1 MEEESQNDSISN
13 FCVFAP
19 FLWPKIRD
27 FLPTFRV
34 LLFAKSAKLERV
46 LLELRISN
54 FALIE
59 RAEIAPGAGFN
70 ALTGETGA
78 GKSILIQALGLL
90 LGERAAA
97 EQVGVGN
104 GKAVVEGAFDV
115 AKAPRAR
122 AWLEANGFPLDDDA
136 LIIAREVEASGR
148 SRVRLNGRLAT
159 ATALR
164 ELGAFLVDLHGQH
177 ENQMLLSPDA
187 HLQFLD
193 EFGPKSHGDLK
204 REVAAAH
211 KVWRAAA
218 RTLAELSRNEQ
229 ERVQRLDTLQF
240 QAEEI
245 DKAKLG
251 NDEDETLAEERARLM
266 NAEGLRQNAALCVGN
281 LWGDDEP
288 GALGLARQSLKAA
301 REIEATDGSVK
312 EWAEALQSAILDL
325 EDAAEQARAYAE
337 TLDADPN
344 RLEQIESRLFKINR
358 LKRKYGADV
367 AAVLV
372 YRANIESEIQSLNLS
387 DEQIA
392 DLKAEAA
399 AKKAVYF
406 EWAEKLSAQRKELA
420 RDFAAQVVE
429 QLSGL
434 SMEKARFE
442 IGFERLEKSS
452 AGGIDRAE
460 FLLSA
465 NPGQPLRPLTKIASG
480 GEISRVMLGLRSV
493 LRDTE
498 TEHRVP
504 TVVFD
509 EIDSGIGGLTAEK
522 VGEKMSQIASHHQVF
537 CITHLPQIA
546 KRADHHFRVVKA
558 AGDQATTVDITPLDP
573 NARIEEM
580 ARMMG
585 SESRANLEHARALLE
600 DVAAVKAPKKR
611 GKK

>member
-1 MEEESQNDSISN
+1 M
-13 FCVFAP
+13 
-19 FLWPKIRD
+19 
-27 FLPTFRV
+27 
-34 LLFAKSAKLERV
+34 

-70 ALTGETGA
+70 TLTGETGA

-97 EQVGVGN
+97 DQVGAGA
-104 GKAVVEGAFDV
+104 GRAVVEGAFDL
-115 AKAPRAR
+115 ADSPRAR
-122 AWLEANGFPLDDDA
+122 RFLEENGFPLDDDA

-164 ELGAFLVDLHGQH
+164 ELGGFLVDLHGQH
-177 ENQMLLSPDA
+177 ENQLLLQPDA

-193 EFGPKSHGDLK
+193 EFGPKSHGELK
-204 REVAAAH
+204 VQVAESH
-211 KVWRAAA
+211 RIWRAAA
-218 RTLAELSRNEQ
+218 RSLAELSRNEQ

-245 DKAKLG
+245 DKAKLEA
-251 NDEDETLAEERARLM
+251 DEDESLIEERARLM
-266 NAEGLRQNAALCVGN
+266 NSEGLRLSAAQCVGG
-281 LWGDDEP
+281 LWGDEEP

-301 REIEATDGSVK
+301 REIEATDAGVK
-312 EWAEALQSAILDL
+312 VWVEALQSAILDL
-325 EDAAEQARAYAE
+325 EDAAESARTYAE
-337 TLDADPN
+337 NLEADPN
-344 RLEQIESRLFKINR
+344 RLEQVEARLFGINR
-358 LKRKYGADV
+358 LKRKYGASVSDV
-367 AAVLV
+367 LG
-372 YRANIESEIQSLNLS
+372 YRAQIEGEIGSLNLS

-392 DLKAEAA
+392 DLKADVA
-399 AKKAVYF
+399 AKKAIYF
-406 EWAEKLSAQRKELA
+406 ELAERLSAQRKELA
-420 RDFAAQVVE
+420 KKFGAEVVE

-434 SMEKARFE
+434 AMEKARFE

-452 AGGIDRAE
+452 PGGIDRAE

-465 NPGQPLRPLTKIASG
+465 NPGQPLRPLAKIASG

-498 TEHRVP
+498 AEHRVP
-504 TVVFD
+504 IVIFD
-509 EIDSGIGGLTAEK
+509 EIDTGIGGLTAEK
-522 VGEKMSQIASHHQVF
+522 VGEKMSQIAKHHQVF

-558 AGDQATTVDITPLDP
+558 AGDEATTVDVTPLDES
-573 NARIEEM
+573 ARVEEM

-600 DVAAVKAPKKR
+600 DAGVAKAPKKR